1 MSYEFSDR
9 AVVVLIDKG
18 WYGQNVQ
25 FKKDFI
31 AKVGVLKKAVT
42 GYSHFEVRD
51 GYSNEKVAELTSF
64 SQSIEIY
71 K

>member
-1 MSYEFSDR
+1 
-9 AVVVLIDKG
+9 
-18 WYGQNVQ
+18 
-25 FKKDFI
+25 
-31 AKVGVLKKAVT
+31 VGVLKKAVT